1 MGVKY
6 RCENKRHPATTTP
19 ECPLCKEQEENTEQI
34 AAIGCIGLFVLFA
47 LSFFP
52 INESQLK

>member
-47 LSFFP
+47 LSFFLQMKA
-52 INESQLK
+52 N